1 MPMVIPDDPLYLPE
15 AASWANIA
23 GSHLIQQPRCPPEV
37 DERYGHKP
45 IHGVNTVPGAG
56 CEPFHVPHVEH
67 CMYYSKY
74 IMLPVLFMLAI
85 GTVSAQGKGKVMVLM
100 QRDGPTGPVDT
111 VKLVRSALMLNPILF
126 LRGEVPLYYERVL
139 SPRVSLEL
147 AVGLTTRNSMDLPGS
162 HERADEYSAGT
173 KVHTRASYHAGLRYY
188 LTKDMEPQGFYFQGE
203 FAYLEHAKDISM
215 KDEQGR
221 STDVAL
227 RDESVFKDGRL
238 YFGYQRLASTNNFLL
253 DTYFGAGLRSSAV
266 SSVHER
272 LDLEEN
278 KWSYTQ
284 EEIHDQV
291 AAFFFG
297 VKLGYGF

>member
-1 MPMVIPDDPLYLPE
+1 M
-15 AASWANIA
+15 N
-23 GSHLIQQPRCPPEV
+23 
-37 DERYGHKP
+37 
-45 IHGVNTVPGAG
+45 
-56 CEPFHVPHVEH
+56 
-67 CMYYSKY
+67 
-74 IMLPVLFMLAI
+74 
-85 GTVSAQGKGKVMVLM
+85 VLM
-100 QRDGPTGPVDT
+100 NTALAQRC
-111 VKLVRSALMLNPILF
+111 N
-126 LRGEVPLYYERVL
+126 
-139 SPRVSLEL
+139 
-147 AVGLTTRNSMDLPGS
+147 
-162 HERADEYSAGT
+162 
-173 KVHTRASYHAGLRYY
+173 RASYHAGLRYY

-272 LDLEEN
+272 PDLEEN